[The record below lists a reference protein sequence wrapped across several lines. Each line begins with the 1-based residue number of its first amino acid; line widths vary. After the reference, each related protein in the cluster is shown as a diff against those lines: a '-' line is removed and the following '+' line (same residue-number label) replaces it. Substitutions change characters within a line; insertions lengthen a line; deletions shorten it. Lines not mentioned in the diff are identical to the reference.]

1 MSVPDLG
8 TGPSLPDLAALLAE
22 GERAACC
29 AAIYEQPAVRWLLGD
44 ELHPGGED
52 ATRRALDLIEIG
64 PGRRLLD
71 VASGAGTSALLAARE
86 RGCEVVGLE
95 YGEGAVAGAREAAA
109 ADKLDDR
116 VEFVRG
122 DAGAL
127 PFADGEFDAVLC
139 ECSLCTFADKP
150 RAAAEIARVL
160 RPGGRLALADVV
172 AEPGRLPAGFDGVLA
187 AIACV
192 GEAMP
197 ERGYR
202 ALLAEAGLDLLAT
215 ESLDAEADALAG
227 RIEDRLRGARLLGL
241 DRLEGSPVGT
251 ADAIEL
257 VRAARRAITDGA
269 LGYAILVAERP
280 ITPPAR

>member
-1 MSVPDLG
+1 VSAPDLSAG
-8 TGPSLPDLAALLAE
+8 LALPDIEALLGE

-44 ELHPGGED
+44 ELHPGGE
-52 ATRRALDLIEIG
+52 ATTRRALELIELG
-64 PGRRLLD
+64 GGERLLD

-86 RGCEVVGLE
+86 RGCVVVGLE

-109 ADKLDDR
+109 AAGLADQ
-116 VEFVRG
+116 VSFVRG

-127 PFADGEFDAVLC
+127 PFEEGEFDAVLC

-150 RAAAEIARVL
+150 GAVGEIRRVL
-160 RPGGRLALADVV
+160 GAGGRLALGDIIVDPA
-172 AEPGRLPAGFDGVLA
+172 RLPAGFDGVLA

-197 ERGYR
+197 SAGYQD
-202 ALLAEAGLDLLAT
+202 LLSAAGLEVFAS
-215 ESLDAEADALAG
+215 ESLDMQTAALAE
-227 RIEDRLRGARLLGL
+227 RFEDRLRGARLLGL
-241 DRLEGSPVGT
+241 ERLEGSPVST
-251 ADAIEL
+251 ELAIEL

-269 LGYAILVAERP
+269 LGYSIFA
-280 ITPPAR
+280 ARR